1 MKKPHPEITYSH
13 TTRWESCSRC
23 GQEFM
28 ESEINPGMCHCSE
41 WLTDEQLKW
50 ETANPGKDWEE
61 REVEA

>member
-1 MKKPHPEITYSH
+1 MKECSHPEITYTH

-41 WLTDEQLKW
+41 WLTDE
-50 ETANPGKDWEE
+50 
-61 REVEA
+61 VEA